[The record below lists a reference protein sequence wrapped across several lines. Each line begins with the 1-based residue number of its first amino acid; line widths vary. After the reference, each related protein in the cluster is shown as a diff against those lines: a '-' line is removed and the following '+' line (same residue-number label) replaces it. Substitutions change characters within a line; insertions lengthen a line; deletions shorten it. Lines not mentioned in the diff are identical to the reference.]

1 MTRNTYQYETSPR
14 KIETEYENKR
24 EHKKIKKKQ
33 PLSREEI
40 RQKQRELK
48 QEKRKQQKNIAIIM
62 GVFLVL
68 LVISY
73 RNSLITE
80 KFNEI
85 QDKKSELAQTQKTIG
100 QLEVSI
106 ESSLNLKNLEKS
118 ANKKLG
124 MKKLDNNQKV
134 YVTIPK
140 KDYTESA
147 VEEIETKSHNWFEN
161 LIDKIFKK

>member
-1 MTRNTYQYETSPR
+1 MARNAYQYETSPR
-14 KIETEYENKR
+14 KIETEYEIRR
-24 EHKKIKKKQ
+24 EHKKIKKKE

-48 QEKRKQQKNIAIIM
+48 QEKRRQLKNITIIM

-85 QDKKSELAQTQKTIG
+85 QDKKAELAQTEKTIG

-118 ANKKLG
+118 AKEKLG
-124 MKKLDNNQKV
+124 MKKLNNKQKV

-147 VEEIETKSHNWFEN
+147 VEDIEAKESNWFEN

>member
-1 MTRNTYQYETSPR
+1 MARNMYQYETSPK
-14 KIETEYENKR
+14 KIEPEYEPQRKY
-24 EHKKIKKKQ
+24 KKTKKKE

-40 RQKQRELK
+40 RQKQKELK
-48 QEKRKQQKNIAIIM
+48 QEKRRQIKNIAIIM

-85 QDKKSELAQTQKTIG
+85 QDKKTELAQTEKNIG

-118 ANKKLG
+118 ARQKLG

-147 VEEIETKSHNWFEN
+147 LEEIETKNNNWFEN